1 MKLAGKVAVVTGAGR
16 GIGRAVALKLSEE
29 GASLVINDL
38 EKSFAEGVAHR
49 IEQSGRVAVPIK
61 ADVSSRQDVTQLFE
75 QTIEQLGRLDIL
87 INNAGVRK
95 DANFH
100 ELLEKDWDSVIN
112 TALKG
117 SFNCAQ
123 AAQKY
128 MVKQSYGKILNIAS
142 PVTAAV
148 VAKRQVN
155 YAAANAGL
163 EGLTRA
169 LAKELGPYNIN
180 VNCIEPDFIDTEMLR
195 NTARREGMYL
205 DDLKK
210 FVVAEIPLRRLG
222 TTDDVANLAL
232 FLVTDESSY
241 ISGQIIAIKG
251 GP

>member
-1 MKLAGKVAVVTGAGR
+1 MKLAGKVAMVTGAGR

-38 EKSFAEGVAHR
+38 EKSYAESVAHR
-49 IEQSGRVAVPIK
+49 IEQSGRVAVPIQ

-75 QTIEQLGRLDIL
+75 QTIEQFGRLDIL

-100 ELLEKDWDSVIN
+100 EMLEKDWDSVIN

-142 PVTAAV
+142 PVTAAI
-148 VAKRQVN
+148 VAKGQVN
-155 YAAANAGL
+155 YVAANAGL
-163 EGLTRA
+163 EGFTRA

-180 VNCIEPDFIDTEMLR
+180 VNCVEPDFIDTEMLR

-222 TTDDVANLAL
+222 ITDDVANLAL